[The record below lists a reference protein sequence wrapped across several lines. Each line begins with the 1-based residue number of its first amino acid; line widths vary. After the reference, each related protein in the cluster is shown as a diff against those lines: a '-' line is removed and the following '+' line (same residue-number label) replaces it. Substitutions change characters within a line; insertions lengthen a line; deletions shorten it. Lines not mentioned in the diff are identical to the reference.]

1 MTVSLPYLLTKSSL
15 PSEAKLITGLV
26 ASINRNFAGFGREL
40 FTDTGQYV
48 IRFDAAG
55 TELDVAPGAQAE
67 VQGQTVVIPQAAE
80 GGLTLD
86 QRAMVCFAPATYYAD
101 RQALATAVSSAS

>member
-1 MTVSLPYLLTKSSL
+1 MSAVWN
-15 PSEAKLITGLV
+15 ELISDLMAT
-26 ASINRNFAGFGREL
+26 INRNFAGFGREL

-55 TELDVAPGAQAE
+55 QELALPPGANAQ
-67 VQGQTVVIPQAAE
+67 VQGQSLIVPDRRK

-86 QRAMVCFAPATYYAD
+86 QRAMVSCGVYGAD
-101 RQALATAVSSAS
+101 IRR